1 MIFLLALGGICL
13 TMAAIPKEPYILVLL
28 IYLAGKFLA
37 VCAASTCWLFTSEVY
52 PTNLRSQSLGTC
64 SMVSRA
70 FSLGSSFVA
79 DLAFIWGPLPL
90 VLLGVPSII
99 AGFLALKL
107 PESRGRPLPET
118 FEEAVNMGKLD
129 EYGMQSTTVV
139 RDTLDTVQLLAS
151 SDEEDDAD
159 EIIVQS

>member
-1 MIFLLALGGICL
+1 
-13 TMAAIPKEPYILVLL
+13 MAAIPKEPYILVLL
-28 IYLAGKFLA
+28 IYLTGKFLA

-52 PTNLRSQSLGTC
+52 PTNLRSQALGTC

-107 PESRGRPLPET
+107 PESKGKPLPET

-129 EYGMQSTTVV
+129 QYGMQSTVK
-139 RDTLDTVQLLAS
+139 RDTLDAVELLAS
-151 SDEEDDAD
+151 SDEEDYDAD
-159 EIIVQS
+159 EIIIQS